1 MHYVSTNFLPIAGVY
16 HFYAIDYI
24 IDNTDSKLSEA
35 FIKHLHFLLKAGTSD
50 ARKSWFKV
58 GDYKCLPNEVGGG
71 GNDTVEPENV
81 HKEIKALLIEY
92 NGKKIPLSVGYF

>member
-1 MHYVSTNFLPIAGVY
+1 MRENHG
-16 HFYAIDYI
+16 
-24 IDNTDSKLSEA
+24 SKSEITSA
-35 FIKHLHFLLKAGTSD
+35 FPMRS
-50 ARKSWFKV
+50 
-58 GDYKCLPNEVGGG
+58 GGG